1 MSGSLHRST
10 VQATDTRWE
19 WETMSERNRS
29 YPGLPPLGGWYTEE
43 EVEAVVAC
51 LRDSMDWRQG
61 ITGPEVGQFEA
72 AFGEYCGVKHAI
84 ALNSCGVGLDIS
96 MMCLDLQPGDEVI
109 SPAITFRAAH
119 LAIVGQGA
127 KLVMAEIDPATMN
140 IDPADAER
148 RMTDR
153 TRAILAVHNNGLS
166 ADMDALQ
173 TIAEAH
179 PHPKHGPPKVIGDA
193 ARACGG
199 SYKGTRVGKAGWMN
213 VFSFQTSKN
222 MTTLGEGGM
231 ITTDD
236 DEVATRARSYRSFG
250 GGAVMWGTNYR
261 MTRLQGAVGLIQLRR
276 LDEMNALRRD
286 RARKLTELLTGI
298 EELTLPTEPAGYF
311 HVYYGYT
318 VMVPKDWATARRQQ
332 LMDWLQSER
341 GVGTVVMN
349 NPTYKHD
356 PYLAH
361 LGYDGRNVPV
371 SELTGERL
379 FCLSLHPLMTDD
391 DLEYIAASVREGVT
405 VVRG

>member
-1 MSGSLHRST
+1 
-10 VQATDTRWE
+10 
-19 WETMSERNRS
+19 MSEPDRS
-29 YPGLPPLGGWYTEE
+29 YPGLPPLGGWYTEA

-51 LRDSMDWRQG
+51 LRDSMDWRKG

-72 AFGEYCGVKHAI
+72 AFADYCGVKHAI

-109 SPAITFRAAH
+109 SPAITFRATH

-140 IDPADAER
+140 IDPADVAK

-173 TIAEAH
+173 AIVEAH
-179 PHPKHGPPKVIGDA
+179 PRLGPAKVIGDA
-193 ARACGG
+193 ARACGAG
-199 SYKGTRVGKAGWMN
+199 YKGTRVGKGGWMN

-236 DEVATRARSYRSFG
+236 DEVATRARAYRSFG
-250 GGAVMWGTNYR
+250 AGAVMWGTNYR
-261 MTRLQGAVGLIQLRR
+261 MIRPQGVVGLIQLRR

-286 RARKLTELLTGI
+286 RARKLTELLSGI
-298 EELTLPTEPAGYF
+298 EELTLPGEPEGYT
-311 HVYYGYT
+311 HVFYGYT
-318 VMVPKDWATARRQQ
+318 VMVPEDWATSKRRQ

-361 LGYDGRNVPV
+361 LGYDGRDVPV

-379 FCLSLHPLMTDD
+379 FCISLHPLMADD
-391 DLEYIAASVREGVT
+391 DLEYIAHSVREGV
-405 VVRG
+405 GLIKG